1 MLLFPAYDKL
11 RFCNPWSCFAA
22 TEAPAKAGVWGWV
35 EFADAASGRRVCSRE
50 QENLL
55 DIYNLF
61 ILQYTFLRHLLNI
74 LGLLSLKSSR
84 VRCLILRGE

>member
-1 MLLFPAYDKL
+1 MINCGSATLG
-11 RFCNPWSCFAA
+11 AA
-22 TEAPAKAGVWGWV
+22 LQRPKPLPKAGGWGWV

-61 ILQYTFLRHLLNI
+61 ILQYTLLRHLLNI
-74 LGLLSLKSSR
+74 LGLLGLKSSR
-84 VRCLILRGE
+84 VRCLILRRE